1 MDLTSIKLITLFESI
16 YLFYMFFLYKTNY
29 SFNYAVFDKHI
40 QSMGDFFVHDTKYYE
55 NKICMFGKYMA
66 ILAIILAWI
75 RVYYINNKNIYTYT
89 IGFDIICIILAIL
102 MNINAFIYIIPL
114 IFTEIYI
121 LGEVNRDN
129 LYS

>member
-1 MDLTSIKLITLFESI
+1 MDLTINLITLFETT
-16 YLFYMFFLYKTNY
+16 YLFYMYFLYKTNY
-29 SFNYAVFDKHI
+29 SFNYAVFDTQI
-40 QSMGDFFVHDTKYYE
+40 QSIGNFFVHDSKYYE

-75 RVYYINNKNIYTYT
+75 RVYYINICNKIYTYT
-89 IGFDIICIILAIL
+89 ILFDITCIILALL

-121 LGEVNRDN
+121 LNMNQDLN
-129 LYS
+129 